1 MRTRR
6 IKESDLYPVLAKWM
20 KQHFRCFKT
29 AINIGLRH
37 SRADVLGVRDVGGHL
52 SGEIETFVIEVKR
65 GTEPFATASGQTIGY
80 RVYAN
85 RVYLADQR
93 VEDFSPEEMQI
104 ASNLGIGLVQVRGNR
119 CREVLS
125 SPHHQPIT
133 RMSLEIVERLA
144 LGQCRI
150 CGTFFE
156 IGTGKTKPYSR
167 LTRYSLE
174 RAVQNE
180 RGLIFWNLELANRK
194 RRMGISSVEKGYSHE
209 RRFICWD
216 CVDTLFGP
224 LFE

>member
-1 MRTRR
+1 
-6 IKESDLYPVLAKWM
+6 M
-20 KQHFRCFKT
+20 KR
-29 AINIGLRH
+29 L
-37 SRADVLGVRDVGGHL
+37 
-52 SGEIETFVIEVKR
+52 
-65 GTEPFATASGQTIGY
+65 
-80 RVYAN
+80 
-85 RVYLADQR
+85 
-93 VEDFSPEEMQI
+93 QI
-104 ASNLGIGLVQVRGNR
+104 ASNLGIGLIQVHDRR

-133 RMSLEIVERLA
+133 GMSLEIVERLA

-156 IGTGKTKPYSR
+156 IGTGETKRYAH

-180 RGLIFWNLELANRK
+180 KGLIFWNQELADRK
-194 RRMGISSVEKGYSHE
+194 RRMGFSRIEKGYSYE